1 MSLHLETLTP
11 PPMLC
16 YCIVVMSDQ
25 PTDMTP
31 LPKRIMYNGQNLL
44 PEVYDEP
51 DLIDFCA
58 KAASLTVIQTKVLIA
73 LSDNFMSDENK
84 TDRQIAIELGIHYNT
99 VAKCR
104 KNPRFT
110 RVLAAI
116 IMQLTISN
124 VDKYI
129 KGIEKHGEKS
139 FKAYELLLRY
149 TGLYIPTEQRL
160 GVSAQSSI
168 MTETDVDLEEMIDE
182 FFRRLHDLGWNAQRV
197 VDRFLSSVK

>member
-1 MSLHLETLTP
+1 MGNVPESHKTP
-11 PPMLC
+11 P
-16 YCIVVMSDQ
+16 DQ
-25 PTDMTP
+25 I
-31 LPKRIMYNGQNLL
+31 RYNGQNLL

-58 KAASLTVIQTKVLIA
+58 KAASLTVKQTKVLIA
-73 LSDNFMSDENK
+73 ICDNFMSEENK
-84 TDRQIAIELGIHYNT
+84 TDKQIASDLDISYVT
-99 VAKCR
+99 VARCR

-110 RVLAAI
+110 RVLTAI
-116 IMQLTISN
+116 IMHLTTGK

-129 KGIEKHGEKS
+129 KGIEKHAEKS

-160 GVSAQSSI
+160 GVSSQVEMI
-168 MTETDVDLEEMIDE
+168 TEVDNDLEDMIDE

-197 VDRFLSSVK
+197 VDRFISCVK